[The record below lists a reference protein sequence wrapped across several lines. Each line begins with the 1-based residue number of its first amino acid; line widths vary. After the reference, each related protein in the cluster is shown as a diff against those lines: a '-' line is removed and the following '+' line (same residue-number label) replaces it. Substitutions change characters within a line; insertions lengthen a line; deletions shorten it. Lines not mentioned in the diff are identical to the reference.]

1 MSKIHKK
8 TGILKIQRSMLW
20 WLPPYV
26 TVGLLDAIQA
36 ELNRIKGTAQRIMT
50 ATTESHPQPDLEQY
64 RSYLKLLAE
73 LQLNPRLRGKEDA
86 SDIVQLTMLEA
97 HRDLAGFRGKT
108 DAELRA
114 WLKMILTN
122 NVTNVARHYGTL
134 KRGVGREVSLEQD
147 FEQSSAQLVGQLIAD
162 QTSPS
167 MKLMK
172 QERSEQLAD
181 ALLRL
186 LEDERTA
193 VVLKHFHNWSVAEIA
208 QSLGRTQE
216 AVAGLLRR
224 GLKKLRDHLTDK
236 G

>member
-1 MSKIHKK
+1 
-8 TGILKIQRSMLW
+8 
-20 WLPPYV
+20 
-26 TVGLLDAIQA
+26 
-36 ELNRIKGTAQRIMT
+36 MT
-50 ATTESHPQPDLEQY
+50 ISTEDHASQELEQY
-64 RSYLKLLAE
+64 RRYLTLLAE
-73 LQLNPRLRGKEDA
+73 LQLNPRLRGKADA
-86 SDIVQLTMLEA
+86 SDIVQQTMLEA
-97 HRDLAGFRGKT
+97 HRDFAGFRGKT
-108 DAELRA
+108 DAEMRV

-122 NVTNVARHYGTL
+122 NLTNVAKHFGTQ
-134 KRGVGREVSLEQD
+134 KRNAGREISLEAD
-147 FEQSSAQLVGQLIAD
+147 FEQSSAQLLGQLLAD

-181 ALLRL
+181 ALLKL
-186 LEDERTA
+186 LDDERAA